1 MGDGESRAEVASAEI
16 GNERIGLKAGFLASL
31 ATALWGGNSVS
42 IKIALEGMP
51 PVAMAGIR
59 FALGALT
66 VTVGALFSG
75 VSVRVPAARWRAL
88 GGLALLFCVQI
99 VLLNVGTHGTNAS
112 RSTVLITTYPFFT
125 ALFAHFFVPGD
136 RLSAH
141 KVLGLALSFAGVVLI
156 FAESLVLA
164 ETAYLVGDALV
175 LVSGM
180 LLGLRQ
186 VVIKRLVSGLH
197 PFQVLF
203 WQAVLSLPV
212 FVGVSALFERGMFWE
227 LSPRVIGAVLYQG
240 VVIAGFC
247 FILMVSLL
255 RRHTASKLGVFG
267 FVTPVF
273 GVVLSALLLGEEMS
287 AGLLA
292 SVGLVAVGIVVVN
305 REGKEG

>member
-1 MGDGESRAEVASAEI
+1 MGNSTEAASPGMGD
-16 GNERIGLKAGFLASL
+16 ERIGLKAGFLAAL

-42 IKIALEGMP
+42 IKIGLEGMP

-66 VTVGALFSG
+66 VTVGALFFGISI
-75 VSVRVPAARWRAL
+75 RVPAARWREL

-99 VLLNVGTHGTNAS
+99 VLLNVGTHFTNAS
-112 RSTVLITTYPFFT
+112 RSTVLICTYPFFT
-125 ALFAHFFVPGD
+125 AFFAHFFVPGD
-136 RLSAH
+136 RLSTH
-141 KVLGLALSFAGVVLI
+141 KALGLALSFAGVVLI
-156 FAESLVLA
+156 FAESLALA
-164 ETAYLVGDALV
+164 ETAYLLGDVLV

-186 VVIKRLVSGLH
+186 VVTKRLMSGLH

-203 WQAVLSLPV
+203 WQAALSLPV
-212 FVGVSALFERGMFWE
+212 FAGASALFERGMLWE
-227 LSPRVIGAVLYQG
+227 LSPQIVGALLYQG

-255 RRHTASKLGVFG
+255 RRHSASKLGVFG

-273 GVVLSALLLGEEMS
+273 GVLLSALLLGEELS
-287 AGLLA
+287 PVLLA
-292 SVGLVAVGIVVVN
+292 SMGLVAVGIVVVN
-305 REGKEG
+305 REGKRA